1 MMDFWL
7 KLPPLAQGGAMFLWG
22 LVIGGQINR
31 GIYRLAY
38 EPRAIGAWSAPASG
52 ALPRRWFDRVPLL
65 GWWTLRRESPVH
77 GAGYWIRPI
86 IIELLFAS
94 GLTALY
100 FLEMGHGLL
109 VPNMAGELPDPEMLL
124 AQFLGHALLLSL
136 LTVATFIDFDER
148 SIPDGVTIPGTLAA
162 LALAT
167 ALPLGGL
174 PTWQRIAG
182 TSEIEAVPL
191 RLTSPN
197 PWNGELDGATGL
209 WIGMACFAG
218 WCAALIP
225 RAWITR
231 RGLGLALVYLVASM
245 RRSGWCLPMAAM
257 AAAGCGA
264 IAGVWLLGG
273 DWWRSLLTALVGM
286 ASGGL
291 LVWFFR
297 IVFGWVLAE
306 EAMGFGDVTLMAM
319 IGAFL
324 GWQSTLIVFFLAPFA
339 AVAIAVGQWLFTG
352 RRDIAFG
359 PYLCFAAVVLI
370 VRWDALWQ
378 RTLVGLFALGWL
390 IPAVIVACVGVMGPI
405 LWIWRR
411 LRA

>member
-1 MMDFWL
+1 MDLWL
-7 KLPPLAQGGAMFLWG
+7 KLPPLVQISTMFLWG
-22 LVIGGQINR
+22 LVLGGQINR

-38 EPRAIGAWSAPASG
+38 DARAIGAWSAPAAG
-52 ALPRRWFDRVPLL
+52 APTRRWYDRLPVI
-65 GWWTLRRESPVH
+65 GWWSLRRESPLH
-77 GAGYWIRPI
+77 GGGYWVRPI
-86 IIELLFAS
+86 IIELLFAAGLAALYHFEMGS
-94 GLTALY
+94 GLLA
-100 FLEMGHGLL
+100 F
-109 VPNMAGELPDPEMLL
+109 NSAGEPPDREMLL
-124 AQFLGHALLLSL
+124 AQFLGHALLITL
-136 LTVATFIDFDER
+136 LTIATFIDFDER
-148 SIPDGVTIPGTLAA
+148 SIPDGITIPGTLAA
-162 LALAT
+162 LFLAA
-167 ALPLGGL
+167 ALPVGGL

-197 PWNGELDGATGL
+197 PWNADLDGGAGL
-209 WIGMACFAG
+209 ALGMACFAG

-225 RAWITR
+225 RLWITR
-231 RGLGLALVYLVASM
+231 RGLGRAVVYLCASM
-245 RRSGWCLPMAAM
+245 RRSGWCPRMALL
-257 AAAGCGA
+257 AAVGCGA

-273 DWWRSLLTALVGM
+273 EWWRSLLTALVGM
-286 ASGGL
+286 AVGGL

-339 AVAIAVGQWLFTG
+339 AVAIAVGQWLITG

-378 RTLVGLFALGWL
+378 RTLVGLFALGW
-390 IPAVIVACVGVMGPI
+390 IVPAVIVACVGVMGPL
-405 LWIWRR
+405 LWLWRR
-411 LRA
+411 LR

>member
-1 MMDFWL
+1 MDLWL
-7 KLPPLAQGGAMFLWG
+7 KLPPVAQGVAVFVWG
-22 LVIGGQINR
+22 LVVGGQINR

-38 EPRAIGAWSAPASG
+38 DARAIGPWSAAAVG
-52 ALPRRWFDRVPLL
+52 APPRRWFDRLPLV
-65 GWWTLRRESPVH
+65 GWWFLRRESFLH
-77 GAGYWIRPI
+77 GSGYWCRPI
-86 IIELLFAS
+86 LIELLFAS
-94 GLTALY
+94 GLMALY
-100 FLEMGHGLL
+100 LFEMRHGLL
-109 VPNMAGELPDPEMLL
+109 APNAAGDLPEPEMLL
-124 AQFLGHALLLSL
+124 AQFLGHALLLAL
-136 LTVATFIDFDER
+136 LTIATFIDFDER

-191 RLTSPN
+191 RLSSPN
-197 PWNGELDGATGL
+197 PWNSDLDGSTGL

-218 WCAALIP
+218 WCAALVP
-225 RAWITR
+225 RSWITR
-231 RGLGLALVYLVASM
+231 RGLGRAFVYLAASM
-245 RRSGWCLPMAAM
+245 RRSGWCVPMGALAIG
-257 AAAGCGA
+257 GCVA
-264 IAGVWLLGG
+264 IATVWLAGG
-273 DWWRSLLTALVGM
+273 EWWRSLLTALVGM

-339 AVAIAVGQWLFTG
+339 AVAIAIGQWLFTG

-390 IPAVIVACVGVMGPI
+390 IPAVIVACVGLMGPL

-411 LRA
+411 LR

>member
-1 MMDFWL
+1 
-7 KLPPLAQGGAMFLWG
+7 
-22 LVIGGQINR
+22 
-31 GIYRLAY
+31 
-38 EPRAIGAWSAPASG
+38 
-52 ALPRRWFDRVPLL
+52 L
-65 GWWTLRRESPVH
+65 GWWSLRRESPLH
-77 GAGYWIRPI
+77 GGGFWVRPLVV
-86 IIELLFAS
+86 ELLFAV
-94 GLTALY
+94 GLAALY
-100 FLEMGHGLL
+100 QFEMSHGLL
-109 VPNMAGELPDPEMLL
+109 APNSAGEPPDREMLL
-124 AQFLGHALLLSL
+124 AQFLGHAFLLSL
-136 LTVATFIDFDER
+136 LTIATFIDFDER
-148 SIPDGVTIPGTLAA
+148 SIPDGVTIPGTLGALLLAA
-162 LALAT
+162 T
-167 ALPLGGL
+167 LPWGGL

-182 TSEIEAVPL
+182 TAEIEAVPL

-197 PWNGELDGATGL
+197 PWDADLDGATGL
-209 WIGMACFAG
+209 WIGLACFCG

-225 RAWITR
+225 RVWITR
-231 RGLGLALVYLVASM
+231 RGLARAVAYLLASM
-245 RRSGWCLPMAAM
+245 RRSGWCPWMAAL
-257 AAAGCGA
+257 ALAGCGA

-273 DWWRSLLTALVGM
+273 EWWRSLLTALVGM
-286 ASGGL
+286 AVGGL

-378 RTLVGLFALGWL
+378 RTLVGLFALGWI
-390 IPAVIVACVGVMGPI
+390 IPAVIVACVGVMVPL
-405 LWIWRR
+405 LWVWRR
-411 LRA
+411 LR